1 MNALQKLRQVT
12 DDLPKQLGPKAENDA
27 WALAGRLL
35 DRLPANRE
43 EAGRVVDQR
52 DHAGLDAL
60 VRKLENPEEI
70 EEKNAAFDA
79 AVESVTQDQ
88 MNDAMRAFRKRIK
101 LGRLADESKL
111 GGRYTSGGHKS
122 KIDAIVPPNEFP
134 KEVWA
139 ALVKAGKLVH
149 TGHGFYAEPER

>member
-27 WALAGRLL
+27 WGLAGRLL
-35 DRLPANRE
+35 SRMPADKRE
-43 EAGRVVDQR
+43 AERVVTER

-60 VRKLENPEEI
+60 VRKLENPQEI

-79 AVESVTQDQ
+79 KVDAVTQDQ
-88 MNDAMRAFRKRIK
+88 MNDALRAFRKRLK

-122 KIDAIVPPNEFP
+122 KIDAIVPPSDYP

-139 ALVKAGKLVH
+139 ALVKAGRLEH
-149 TGHGFYAEPER
+149 TGHGFYAEPAK